1 MVIWSYPQSRSIPT
15 FKLHR
20 VIVTAL
26 GANVKFFFN
35 FFHGELAILGEVAYI
50 LVGLDTVFWVQVER
64 DLFFMDERNL
74 KIIFAGV

>member
-26 GANVKFFFN
+26 GANVKFFFQYISRETGHIGGIGVH
-35 FFHGELAILGEVAYI
+35 FGGPGHSVLGAGGERF
-50 LVGLDTVFWVQVER
+50 VFYGW
-64 DLFFMDERNL
+64 
-74 KIIFAGV
+74 

>member
-35 FFHGELAILGEVAYI
+35 LFQGELAILGELAYI
-50 LVGLDTVFWVQVER
+50 LVGLDTVLWVQVER

>member
-26 GANVKFFFN
+26 GANVKFFFQ
-35 FFHGELAILGEVAYI
+35 YI
-50 LVGLDTVFWVQVER
+50 SRETGYIGGIGVHFDGPGQGAGGRWNERFVFCGW
-64 DLFFMDERNL
+64 
-74 KIIFAGV
+74 